1 MQFKLVIFGLAMLII
16 GLVAYT
22 SIPAIH
28 STPLSRTQD
37 VWVQG
42 QFPVQGRSLVEEPRN
57 VTIFSGMG
65 NELRTNLTVTGPSG
79 STAAIHFQLLGM
91 NKSSTCSA
99 SPQATSILID
109 RTVSNQSSFIL
120 PLNMTGTYC
129 FVFDNQAS
137 QQMKSIDI
145 TSRISGTAVQVQV
158 ARDGSANTAGLGL
171 GAIGLVV
178 AAYGYSRKT
187 VIPWE

>member
-1 MQFKLVIFGLAMLII
+1 MQFKVVLFGLALLIV

-28 STPLSRTQD
+28 TTPLTRTQD

-79 STAAIHFQLLGM
+79 TMASIHFQLLGM

-99 SPQATSILID
+99 SPQAASILID
-109 RTVSNQSSFIL
+109 RTVSNQFFFIV
-120 PLNMTGTYC
+120 PLNTTGTYC

-137 QQMKSIDI
+137 QQVKGIDI
-145 TSRISGTAVQVQV
+145 SARVSGTAVQVQV

-178 AAYGYSRKT
+178 AVYGYSRKT